1 VAGLPALAHLVER
14 GPEHVAD
21 LMLHTYQM
29 PQNALVQEIVITP
42 TRQKY

>member
-1 VAGLPALAHLVER
+1 
-14 GPEHVAD
+14 